1 MKAVPLCL
9 SLHWN
14 SVHEKLFTM
23 TKLQKDSEILTVK
36 VELHCGTMAAIHGFE
51 PLFYFP
57 PISFRMVCR
66 CPPCI
71 DKLSSMYNSVMLVRG
86 DNRNVVQPIT
96 SD

>member
-57 PISFRMVCR
+57 PIAFSVVRCR
-66 CPPCI
+66 PPCI
-71 DKLSSMYNSVMLVRG
+71 YKLVGVHNSVMLVRG
-86 DNRNVVQPIT
+86 YDGYVVEPLI
-96 SD
+96 SE